1 MPSANRAP
9 GEFSGESEALRIEL
23 AELERS
29 RLEYEQAKQAL
40 HESEARY
47 RSLFDGVPVGLYRT
61 NIEGEFLEINPAM
74 LQMLGFTKNQPLEDI
89 RTPDLY
95 VDPADRGRWQSLLE
109 EYGTLLDFET
119 QLRRQDGT
127 LIWVRDNAR
136 ALRDS
141 SGNVTSYEGSI
152 KDITGRK
159 LAEQMASEAIRVLEK
174 QNQRLDSL
182 YRVGQIV
189 NSTLDVEVILDH
201 LMDEAM
207 RVTQA
212 SHGQV
217 LLVNKAAGSFERRS
231 LRGFS
236 EPEAERA
243 FLITLPLDQ
252 GINGRAYLMHETV
265 LVDDVQQE
273 PNYFQLI
280 AATRT
285 ELAVPILHHGEV
297 LGNLDV
303 QSPIIGAFHDLDIDY
318 LRALAEQVSIA
329 LSNARLY
336 QQAQQEISERRR
348 IEAELNRLMDV
359 LARSNEELE
368 QFAYVASHDL
378 QEPLR
383 MVTSFL
389 QLLKS
394 RYHSKLDSDADEFI
408 DFAVDGATRMKTLI
422 NDLLIYSRVGTASK
436 PYLPIS
442 GDEVFNRATA
452 NLRVVIA
459 ESGAKVTHDPLPV
472 ILADDTQIVQL
483 FQNLI
488 GNALKFRSDRAP
500 HIHVGVETKGDQW
513 VFSFKDNGIGIEPEY
528 KERIFIIFQR
538 LHLSTDYPGTGIGL
552 AVCKKIVERHGGK
565 IWVESEPGQG
575 ATFCFTLPVIKEQ
588 S

>member
-1 MPSANRAP
+1 MSSGNSAPTELP
-9 GEFSGESEALRIEL
+9 GELEALRTEL

-29 RLEYEQAKQAL
+29 RLEHEKAKQAL
-40 HESEARY
+40 QESEERY

-61 NIEGEFLEINPAM
+61 TGDGVFLDINSAM
-74 LQMLGFTKNQPLEDI
+74 LRMLGFSDREALLDV
-89 RTPDLY
+89 RTPGLY
-95 VDPADRGRWQSLLE
+95 ADPADRERWQQMLD
-109 EYGTLLDFET
+109 THDTVLDFET
-119 QLRRQDGT
+119 QLKRQDGA

-136 ALRDS
+136 VIRDS
-141 SGNVTSYEGSI
+141 AGKIVFYEGSI
-152 KDITGRK
+152 KDITERK
-159 LAEQMASEAIRVLEK
+159 MAERMAAEAMRILEQ
-174 QNQRLDSL
+174 QNKRLESL

-189 NSTLDVEVILDH
+189 NSTLDVEIILDH
-201 LMDEAM
+201 LTDEAM
-207 RVTQA
+207 RITQA

-217 LLVNKAAGSFERRS
+217 LVVDKMRGCFERRS

-236 EPEAERA
+236 EEQSDRA
-243 FLITLPLDQ
+243 LTIPLPLDQ
-252 GINGRAYLMHETV
+252 GINGRAYLTHETV
-265 LVDDVQQE
+265 LVDDVQRE
-273 PNYFQLI
+273 PNYFPLI
-280 AATRT
+280 STTRT
-285 ELAVPILHHGEV
+285 ELAVPIIHNGEV

-303 QSPIIGAFHDLDIDY
+303 QSSVIGAFHDLDIDY

-336 QQAQQEISERRR
+336 QRSQQEIAERKR
-348 IEAELNRLMDV
+348 IETELNHLMDV
-359 LARSNEELE
+359 LARSNGELE

-394 RYHSKLDSDADEFI
+394 RYGGKLDTDADEFI

-436 PYLPIS
+436 PSMPIS
-442 GDEVFNRATA
+442 GDEVFNRAAA
-452 NLRVVIA
+452 NLRIVIE
-459 ESGAKVTHDPLPV
+459 ESGAEITHDPLPTIV
-472 ILADDTQIVQL
+472 ADDTQIVQL

-488 GNALKFRSDRAP
+488 GNALKFRSAETP
-500 HIHVGVETKGDQW
+500 KIHIGVKEMDGEW
-513 VFSFKDNGIGIEPEY
+513 VISFKDNGIGIEPEY

-565 IWVESEPGQG
+565 IWVESELGQG
-575 ATFCFTLPVIKEQ
+575 ATFYFTMPMIREQ

>member
-1 MPSANRAP
+1 MPSANRAA
-9 GEFSGESEALRIEL
+9 GELSGELETLRGEL
-23 AELERS
+23 AELELAKR
-29 RLEYEQAKQAL
+29 EYELAKQAL
-40 HESEARY
+40 QESEERY

-61 NIEGEFLEINPAM
+61 TVEGEFLEINPAM
-74 LQMLGFTKNQPLEDI
+74 LEMLGFPNREAMAKV
-89 RTPDLY
+89 RTPVLY
-95 VDPADRGRWQSLLE
+95 VDPEDRVQWQALLE
-109 EYGTLLDFET
+109 NYGTILDFET

-141 SGNVTSYEGSI
+141 SGQIRSYEGSI

-159 LAEQMASEAIRVLEK
+159 LAEHTAAEAIRNLEK

-201 LMDEAM
+201 LTDEAM

-217 LLVNKAAGSFERRS
+217 LLVNKPKGVFERHA

-236 EPEAERA
+236 EEEADRA
-243 FLITLPLDQ
+243 LTIPLPLDQ
-252 GINGRAYLMHETV
+252 GINGRAFLTYETV
-265 LVDDVQQE
+265 LVDDVKRE
-273 PNYFQLI
+273 PNYYPLI
-280 AATRT
+280 ATTRT
-285 ELAVPILHHGEV
+285 ELAVPIIHNGEV

-303 QSPIIGAFHDLDIDY
+303 QSPVIGAFHDLDIDY
-318 LRALAEQVSIA
+318 LRALAEQVAIA

-336 QQAQQEISERRR
+336 ERARQEIAERRR
-348 IEAELNRLMDV
+348 IERELNHLMDV

-394 RYHSKLDSDADEFI
+394 RYGGKLDSDADEFI

-442 GDEVFNRATA
+442 GDVVLDRAVA
-452 NLRVVIA
+452 NLRVVIE
-459 ESGAKVTHDPLPV
+459 ESGAAVTHDPLPT

-488 GNALKFRSDRAP
+488 GNALKFRSNETPR
-500 HIHVGVETKGDQW
+500 IHVGVDARESEW

-565 IWVESEPGQG
+565 IWVESELGQG
-575 ATFCFTLPVIKEQ
+575 ATFHFTLPMIKEP